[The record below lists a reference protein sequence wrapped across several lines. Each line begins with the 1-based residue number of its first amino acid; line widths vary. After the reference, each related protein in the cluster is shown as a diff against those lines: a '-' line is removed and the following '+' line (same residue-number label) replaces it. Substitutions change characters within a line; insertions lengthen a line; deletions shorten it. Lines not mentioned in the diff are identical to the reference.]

1 MLHENMLTIM
11 ALLTVIFIVCI
22 EPVTTRIMT
31 WVVKPIVYETYIIS
45 VGVKTRLDRK
55 PKSLT
60 ENFIL
65 HQLE

>member
-11 ALLTVIFIVCI
+11 ALLTVVFIVFI
-22 EPVTTRIMT
+22 EPVTTRIMR
-31 WVVKPIVYETYIIS
+31 WVVRPIVYETYIIS
-45 VGVKTRLDRK
+45 IGVKTRLDRK

>member
-22 EPVTTRIMT
+22 EPVTTRIMK

>member
-1 MLHENMLTIM
+1 MLHDSLLTVM

-22 EPVTTRIMT
+22 EPITTRIMK
-31 WVVKPIVYETYIIS
+31 WVVRPIVYEAYVIS

>member
-11 ALLTVIFIVCI
+11 ALLTVIFIVFI
-22 EPVTTRIMT
+22 EPITTRIMR
-31 WVVKPIVYETYIIS
+31 WVVGPVVYEAYVIS

-60 ENFIL
+60 ERFVL

>member
-1 MLHENMLTIM
+1 MLHDNLLTVM

-22 EPVTTRIMT
+22 EPITTRIMK
-31 WVVKPIVYETYIIS
+31 WVVRPIVYEAYVIS

>member
-11 ALLTVIFIVCI
+11 ALLTVIFIVFI
-22 EPVTTRIMT
+22 EPVTTRIMR
-31 WVVKPIVYETYIIS
+31 WVVRPIVYETYIIS

>member
-11 ALLTVIFIVCI
+11 ALLTVIFIVFI
-22 EPVTTRIMT
+22 EPVTTRIMR
-31 WVVKPIVYETYIIS
+31 WVVRPVVYEAYVIS
-45 VGVKTRLDRK
+45 VGVKTRLDRN

-60 ENFIL
+60 ERFVL

>member
-11 ALLTVIFIVCI
+11 ALLTVIFIVFI
-22 EPVTTRIMT
+22 EPITTRIMR
-31 WVVKPIVYETYIIS
+31 WVVRPVVYEAYVIS

-60 ENFIL
+60 ERFVL

>member
-1 MLHENMLTIM
+1 MLHENLLTFM

-22 EPVTTRIMT
+22 EPITTRIMR
-31 WVVKPIVYETYIIS
+31 WVVRPIVYETYIIS
-45 VGVKTRLDRK
+45 VGVKTRLNRK
-55 PKSLT
+55 PKSFT